1 MGQDEALKLGR
12 TLEES
17 RRHTIPVSTSATN
30 ALALRKATTSVAD
43 RKREQNLKI
52 CKIEELKQNYL
63 LQVAQDSQTLSA
75 QRRASRCERRNPVR
89 ARRQG
94 TGTLIR
100 KKISKSNFKLQN
112 CFKNTKMRETNTLWT
127 CTVLPKF
134 QQKVTNQDFVHLNT
148 MSPLEGQT
156 ERRWTVDLVGTI
168 KQTNK
173 QTKTWTNQTCEVQ
186 HMGHQDSSKKATSD
200 SRG

>member
-1 MGQDEALKLGR
+1 M
-12 TLEES
+12 
-17 RRHTIPVSTSATN
+17 
-30 ALALRKATTSVAD
+30 
-43 RKREQNLKI
+43 
-52 CKIEELKQNYL
+52 
-63 LQVAQDSQTLSA
+63 AQDSQTLSA
-75 QRRASRCERRNPVR
+75 QRRASCCERRNPVR

-100 KKISKSNFKLQN
+100 NKISKSNFKLQN

-134 QQKVTNQDFVHLNT
+134 QQKVTDQDFVHLNT

-173 QTKTWTNQTCEVQ
+173 QTKTWTNQTCKEREEQ
-186 HMGHQDSSKKATSD
+186 HFRHFRAGLYKGAGYNVVHLYCCRRTAAPPHLEPTWHGLRK
-200 SRG
+200 G